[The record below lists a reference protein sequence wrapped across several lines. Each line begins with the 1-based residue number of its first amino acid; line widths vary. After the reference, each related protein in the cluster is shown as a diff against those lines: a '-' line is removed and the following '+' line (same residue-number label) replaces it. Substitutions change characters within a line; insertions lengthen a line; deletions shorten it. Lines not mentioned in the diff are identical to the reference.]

1 MRWVVR
7 VYALIPD
14 EWGRY
19 LVVEEYFRG
28 GWMTK
33 FPGGGVYPEEGLID
47 ALRRELWEE
56 LAVEV
61 EKAEHFY
68 TTDFFQRSYF
78 HENARLLAVYYR
90 AQLNKPPVP
99 TSPRVKL
106 LWLPPAFMALTFPVD
121 RYVRRLLMG

>member
-1 MRWVVR
+1 
-7 VYALIPD
+7 
-14 EWGRY
+14 
-19 LVVEEYFRG
+19 
-28 GWMTK
+28 MTK
-33 FPGGGVYPEEGLID
+33 FPGGGVYPQEGLMD

-61 EKAEHFY
+61 EKVEHFY

-90 AQLNKPPVP
+90 VQLNKPPTP
-99 TSPRVKL
+99 TSSRLKL